1 MTYIGTNKPS
11 GRIKGLAMATAVALS
26 LATVAPQAWANAP
39 DWNPTASER
48 LVKLPSSYLK
58 KAIDRDFAGSPLAG
72 ALNNL
77 NQQVALKRQSIT
89 DLAEAAE
96 MAEGDVKIE
105 LRHQHLAEKQAF
117 IRLMGERQDL
127 QRSQAETRLKL
138 YGKLLRK
145 LERENRG
152 MTPEKQELVARQE
165 DARARFNSVTERVDL
180 ELFGEPGVEQSK
192 YSAEYARNYAAI
204 KKLAAAIDSHP
215 MNEKPEIDGEPVSK
229 QEYLRRLIEDSEAEL
244 AILDQKEQVLGYMA
258 KLVALDALALAEDV
272 SQEQL
277 GLDSDEQSTDDNL
290 AVANNVDL
298 FIH

>member
-1 MTYIGTNKPS
+1 MTNSIPKHP
-11 GRIKGLAMATAVALS
+11 GRSLLAATALALS
-26 LATVAPQAWANAP
+26 LASMTPQALAATP

-58 KAIDRDFAGSPLAG
+58 KAIDQDFAGSALAG
-72 ALNNL
+72 ALHDL
-77 NQQVALKRQSIT
+77 NQQVSMKRQSIQ
-89 DLAEAAE
+89 DLSQAADA
-96 MAEGDVKIE
+96 AEGDVKIE

-127 QRSQAETRLKL
+127 QRKQTETRLKL
-138 YGKLLRK
+138 YQKLLRK

-152 MTPEKQELVARQE
+152 LTPEKQALVAQQE
-165 DARARFNSVTERVDL
+165 EARARFNNVSEQVDL
-180 ELFGEPGVEQSK
+180 EMFGDPGAKQSK
-192 YSAEYARNYAAI
+192 YSVEYAKNYAAI
-204 KKLAAAIDSHP
+204 QELAAAIDSHP

-229 QEYLRRLIEDSEAEL
+229 QDYLRRLVEDSEADL
-244 AILDQKEQVLGYMA
+244 ALLDQKEQVLGDMA

-277 GLDSDEQSTDDNL
+277 GLEDGEESTDDSL

-298 FIH
+298 FLN